1 MWPPDGILTLN
12 PWGFPLLNTLL
23 LVFSGITMT
32 VSHQALIRQ
41 DYDYASRFMF
51 RTRRLGLLFLF
62 FQSLEYILSYFS
74 INDSIY
80 GSLFYVTTGFHGF
93 HVLIGLIFI
102 TILFRKLRYARIRN
116 DQHFFFEAAAWY

>member
-1 MWPPDGILTLN
+1 MVTLD

-23 LVFSGITMT
+23 LVFSGLLVT
-32 VSHQALIRQ
+32 VAHQSVLLK
-41 DYDYASRFMF
+41 DHTYATEFIF
-51 RTRRLGLLFLF
+51 LARRVGCLFLF
-62 FQSLEYILSYFS
+62 FQFLEYNLSYFS

-93 HVLIGLIFI
+93 HVIIGLTFL
-102 TILFRKLRYARIRN
+102 TILYWKIRYTRLRQ